1 MTTPVDPTVPSTR
14 TSDTTDT
21 TEAESAA
28 LIVIGGGPAGR
39 SAAAAYREAGGTGRV
54 VLITAEDTPP
64 YRRPPLSK
72 GFLSGEVGEEEMLQR
87 PAADYDDQDIELWLS
102 EPVSGL
108 DTAARRVT
116 TASGREISYDNVVL
130 ATGCAAAVPPI
141 DGGDH
146 PAVAKLRSLEDGRFL
161 RTAAGRARRA
171 VVIGSGFIG
180 CEAAATMARRG
191 VHVTMVTSEELPQL
205 KRLGRDV
212 AERIAGWLTTAGVAI
227 VPSTPVRSIRPDGAV
242 VTDNARYEG
251 DLVLA
256 ALGVTPNSALAGLAG
271 LELSDDGR
279 ILVDASMATAVPGVF
294 AAGDVVMAENA
305 TAARRLRV
313 EHWGEADRMGVI
325 AGRSA
330 AGVPDSWTDVPGF
343 WSTIGEHS
351 LQYKAWGDGFDA
363 VEVVDHGAG
372 SFTAW
377 YSTDGVAVGVLT
389 HEADDDYDKG
399 AALIAAGSPTPTA

>member
-1 MTTPVDPTVPSTR
+1 MTTPVDPTVPTP
-14 TSDTTDT
+14 TDT
-21 TEAESAA
+21 DTESAA

-39 SAAAAYREAGGTGRV
+39 SAAAAYREAGGSGRV

-72 GFLSGEVGEEEMLQR
+72 GFLSGEVAEDEMLQR

-116 TASGREISYDNVVL
+116 TASGREITYDTVVL

-161 RTAAGRARRA
+161 RTAAGSAKRA

-191 VHVTMVTSEELPQL
+191 VDVTMVTSEELPQL

-212 AERIAGWLTTAGVAI
+212 AERIAGWLTAAGVAI
-227 VPSTPVRSIRPDGAV
+227 VASEPVRSIDPDGAV
-242 VTDNARYEG
+242 VTDNASYDG
-251 DLVLA
+251 DLILA

-271 LELSDDGR
+271 LDLSDDGR

-305 TAARRLRV
+305 TAGRRLRV
-313 EHWGEADRMGVI
+313 EHWGEADRMGTI

-330 AGVPDSWTDVPGF
+330 AGVADSWTDVPGF

-351 LQYKAWGDGFDA
+351 LQYKSWGDGFDA

-389 HEADDDYDKG
+389 HEADDDYEKG
-399 AALIAAGSPTPTA
+399 DALIAAGSPVPTA